1 MAKIEW
7 HENAKKLFRD
17 YVENANSE
25 FGMSTGRRW
34 LKERLDIEWRLERY
48 PVSYPPEELLQK
60 EDALFRR
67 CHLMNHRFKLI
78 YFYDEVEDTVHI
90 MDIWDTKA
98 NPKAMIKRIK

>member
-34 LKERLDIEWRLERY
+34 LKERLDIL
-48 PVSYPPEELLQK
+48 
-60 EDALFRR
+60 
-67 CHLMNHRFKLI
+67 KL
-78 YFYDEVEDTVHI
+78 
-90 MDIWDTKA
+90 
-98 NPKAMIKRIK
+98 

>member
-7 HENAKKLFRD
+7 EDEAKLMFRQFVKNAR
-17 YVENANSE
+17 VE
-25 FGMSTGRRW
+25 FGESTSRRW

-78 YFYDEVEDTVHI
+78 YFYDEV
-90 MDIWDTKA
+90 
-98 NPKAMIKRIK
+98 

>member
-17 YVENANSE
+17 YVE
-25 FGMSTGRRW
+25 
-34 LKERLDIEWRLERY
+34 
-48 PVSYPPEELLQK
+48 LQK

-98 NPKAMIKRIK
+98 NPKALIKRIT